1 MVSAKVNDIWEMITE
16 LEPYDRKIIYK
27 RLQEDI
33 RYKMNEI
40 LDTVNERVGEATIS
54 LDEIT
59 KEVEI
64 VRGANHG
71 EN

>member
-1 MVSAKVNDIWEMITE
+1 MITE